1 MKKPNIHTI
10 LGSSRRD
17 CVLIILFQLYDSKSG
32 PFEGNLFWVSVWH
45 SPPPPP
51 TPPPTNLQIGRRTN
65 PILIQHNTILK
76 QPIQNNSKLKT

>member
-32 PFEGNLFWVSVWH
+32 PFAGNLFGVSVWH

-51 TPPPTNLQIGRRTN
+51 PPPTNLQIGRRTN
-65 PILIQHNTILK
+65 PIFIQHNTILK